1 MKYEELNA
9 EWNTKKLYEAS
20 STINKEING
29 IVDQGKIV
37 EVGRGAA
44 GLWRFELVMDSN
56 DIALMEWEIMRMRV
70 DENQK
75 NPLDELVKR
84 IEDMGVSLQFVFKE
98 IDSNGDELLTL
109 LEIKKGFEELD
120 IYVSGEEL
128 AHLQAEMDKNGD
140 GVLTLEEFVQTLKP
154 QIEIWHEY

>member
-9 EWNTKKLYEAS
+9 ERNTKKLYEAS
-20 STINKEING
+20 SSINKEING

-37 EVGRGAA
+37 EVGWGAA

-154 QIEIWHEY
+154 

>member
-1 MKYEELNA
+1 
-9 EWNTKKLYEAS
+9 
-20 STINKEING
+20 
-29 IVDQGKIV
+29 
-37 EVGRGAA
+37 
-44 GLWRFELVMDSN
+44 
-56 DIALMEWEIMRMRV
+56 MRMRV

-154 QIEIWHEY
+154 QIEI